1 MIDFD
6 VVMVNYN
13 STAHLLK
20 SLHSIHSEGGLVPSH
35 IFVQDNASWDE
46 INTVHFHF
54 PTAHVSRNT
63 RNLGFSRAVNQALK
77 KTTGEYIALLN
88 PDTTIANGFFESS
101 LKFMEVNPRV
111 GILGP
116 RILDQDG
123 GIQDSA
129 RTFPTP
135 LTTFFG
141 RSSWFSRHF
150 PNNPITRRNLVNK
163 RSDGHTPMEVDWVSG
178 ACMVVRRKAIQAVGP
193 MDERFFMYWE
203 DADWCRRMWDH
214 GWRVVY
220 YPQASIYHYGGKS
233 SDQNRYRSAVEF
245 HKSAYRLY
253 SKYAVSSLGKPFA
266 LIGLAVHLVF
276 VLLMKK
282 LQRG

>member
-1 MIDFD
+1 
-6 VVMVNYN
+6 
-13 STAHLLK
+13 
-20 SLHSIHSEGGLVPSH
+20 
-35 IFVQDNASWDE
+35 
-46 INTVHFHF
+46 
-54 PTAHVSRNT
+54 
-63 RNLGFSRAVNQALK
+63 
-77 KTTGEYIALLN
+77 
-88 PDTTIANGFFESS
+88 
-101 LKFMEVNPRV
+101 
-111 GILGP
+111 
-116 RILDQDG
+116 DG
-123 GIQDSA
+123 GIQNSA
-129 RTFPTP
+129 RSFPTP
-135 LTTFFG
+135 WTTFFG
-141 RSSWFSRHF
+141 RSSWLSRRF

-163 RSDGHTPMEVDWVSG
+163 RSDGNSPMEVDWVSG
-178 ACMVVRRKAIQAVGP
+178 ACMVVRRKAIEAVGP

-220 YPQASIYHYGGKS
+220 YPKACIYHYGGKS

-253 SKYAVSSLGKPFA
+253 SKYATSSLGKPFA

>member
-1 MIDFD
+1 MIDVIF
-6 VVMVNYN
+6 VNYK
-13 STAHLLK
+13 STHYLFRCLESLK
-20 SLHSIHSEGGLVPSH
+20 LSARIKKIN
-35 IFVQDNASWDE
+35 IFVQDNDSKDE
-46 INTVHFHF
+46 INDIKFNPEIQFSINSTNF
-54 PTAHVSRNT
+54 
-63 RNLGFSRAVNQALK
+63 GFARAINQAIRK
-77 KTTGEYIALLN
+77 GKADYVVLLN
-88 PDTTIANGFFESS
+88 PDILVVNGFFESS
-101 LKFMEVNPRV
+101 LKFMEANPQV

-116 RILDQDG
+116 RILDEDG
-123 GIQDSA
+123 GIQNSA
-129 RTFPTP
+129 RSFPTP
-135 LTTFFG
+135 WTTFFG
-141 RSSWFSRHF
+141 RSSWLSRRF
-150 PNNPITRRNLVNK
+150 PNNAITRRNLVNK
-163 RSDGHTPMEVDWVSG
+163 RSDGNTPMEVDWVSG
-178 ACMVVRRKAIQAVGP
+178 ACMVVRRKAIEEVGP

-220 YPQASIYHYGGKS
+220 YPRASIYHYGGKS

>member
-1 MIDFD
+1 MID
-6 VVMVNYN
+6 VVIVNYK
-13 STAHLLK
+13 TTDYLK
-20 SLHSIHSEGGLVPSH
+20 DCLRSLTPISSKFPLNIY
-35 IFVQDNASWDE
+35 VQENASLGGRE
-46 INTVHFHF
+46 IFGVKYKKIYRAVN
-54 PTAHVSRNT
+54 SK
-63 RNLGFSRAVNQALK
+63 NLGFSKAANQALQK
-77 KTTGEYIALLN
+77 GSSDFVVFLN
-88 PDTTIANGFFESS
+88 PDTAVINGFFESS
-101 LKFMEVNPRV
+101 FKFMEANPQV

-116 RILDQDG
+116 RILDEDG
-123 GIQDSA
+123 EIQNSA
-129 RTFPTP
+129 RSFPTP
-135 LTTFFG
+135 WTTFFG
-141 RSSWFSRHF
+141 RSSWLSRRF

-163 RSDGHTPMEVDWVSG
+163 RSDGNTPMEVDWVSG
-178 ACMVVRRKAIQAVGP
+178 ACMVVRRKAIEEVGP

-253 SKYAVSSLGKPFA
+253 SKYATSSLGKPLA
-266 LIGLAVHLVF
+266 LIGLALHLMF